1 MKEAAGIVAGERSG
15 WFSLTINILFVSRE
29 EIVNV
34 TAVPNADLS
43 LCIALTTSP
52 ICGAKPSKD
61 EWVTDMKV

>member
-1 MKEAAGIVAGERSG
+1 MKEAVGIVVGERSG
-15 WFSLTINILFVSRE
+15 WFGLTINILFVSRE

>member
-1 MKEAAGIVAGERSG
+1 MKEAVGIVEGERSG
-15 WFSLTINILFVSRE
+15 WFFLTINILFVSCE

-34 TAVPNADLS
+34 EAVPNADLS

-52 ICGAKPSKD
+52 ISDAKPSKD